1 MMSADIHDYALMPF
15 KMVESALADFNCGR
29 EDIDDFFHN
38 KAQAYEKAMFGKT
51 YACCP
56 DGDPD
61 TIMGAITVANA
72 SIFTRHLSWRRR
84 DVIAAD
90 IEDEKSGQNYPAVLL
105 GRLGVDRRFQHLHLG
120 PQIIDFVKAWFSSES
135 NKSGCRFLIVD
146 AYNEPGLIKFY
157 ERCGLHLFFST
168 EEQEKKY
175 RNINDREGEPPI
187 KLETRLMF
195 FDLINYNIEN

>member
-1 MMSADIHDYALMPF
+1 MMSADINDYALMPL
-15 KMVESALADFNCGR
+15 KVVKSALADFDCGR

-51 YACCP
+51 YAFCP
-56 DGDPD
+56 NGNPD
-61 TIMGAITVANA
+61 IIMGAITVANA

-84 DVIAAD
+84 DFIGAD
-90 IEDEKSGQNYPAVLL
+90 VEDEKSGQNYPAVLL
-105 GRLGVDRRFQHLHLG
+105 GRLGVDCRYQHLHLG
-120 PQIIDFVKAWFSSES
+120 PQIIDFAKAWFSSES

-146 AYNEPGLIKFY
+146 AYNEPGLIQFY
-157 ERCGLHLFFST
+157 EHCGLKLFFTT

>member
-1 MMSADIHDYALMPF
+1 MMSANINDYALMPL
-15 KMVESALADFNCGR
+15 KTVEAALADFDCGR

-51 YACCP
+51 YALCP
-56 DGDPD
+56 NGDPD

-84 DVIAAD
+84 DFIGAD

-105 GRLGVDRRFQHLHLG
+105 GRLGVDKRFQHLHLG

-146 AYNEPGLIKFY
+146 AYNEPGLIQFY
-157 ERCGLHLFFST
+157 EHCGLHLFFST

-175 RNINDREGEPPI
+175 RNILDKEGEPPA
-187 KLETRLMF
+187 
-195 FDLINYNIEN
+195 

>member
-1 MMSADIHDYALMPF
+1 MSADINDYALMPL
-15 KMVESALADFNCGR
+15 KVVKSALADFDCGR

-51 YACCP
+51 YAFCP
-56 DGDPD
+56 NGNPD
-61 TIMGAITVANA
+61 IIMGAITVANA

-84 DVIAAD
+84 DFIGAD
-90 IEDEKSGQNYPAVLL
+90 VEDEKSGQNYPAVLL
-105 GRLGVDRRFQHLHLG
+105 GRLGVDCRYQHLH
-120 PQIIDFVKAWFSSES
+120 
-135 NKSGCRFLIVD
+135 
-146 AYNEPGLIKFY
+146 
-157 ERCGLHLFFST
+157 
-168 EEQEKKY
+168 